1 MSAEYRPHET
11 TSQRLPDGTLR
22 LTCKAELNSVAERTT
37 DWLDVWAVKTPDA
50 IFLAER
56 SGAGWRKVSY
66 AEARQKA
73 RAIAAGLLD
82 AGLSKGDPILVLS
95 GNSVDHGLL
104 ALAAQY
110 VGLPIVPL
118 AEQYAL
124 IPDAQGQ
131 IDYVAKLVKPGLVFA
146 EDGDVLAGVLDRAVF
161 RGTRKLVSRGGQDGV
176 LRIDE
181 LARATG
187 EITEQ
192 TNQVSSET
200 VAKLLMTSGST
211 SSPKAVPTTHRMMC
225 ANQAQIAYALPFL
238 TERPP
243 VIVDWLPW
251 NHVFGGSHN
260 FNMMLANGGAL
271 YIDGGKP
278 TPQLVGK
285 TLENLR
291 LKTGTMAFN
300 VPVGF
305 AMIRDELRRDAGLRG
320 RYFEELDM
328 LFYAGASL
336 PQDVWSDLEDMAR
349 EVRGDMPLFT
359 SSWGL
364 TETAPAVLLQ
374 HQPTDRS
381 GVIGVPLPGC
391 EIKLIPDAD
400 MRCEVRVKGPN
411 VFDGYLDNPEQTS
424 QAFDDEG
431 FFKTGDAMLFVD
443 PNNPSQGMKFD
454 GRISEEFKLL
464 TGTWVRAAT
473 LRLEVLRALDGLA
486 ADVVITGADRRD
498 IGVMIVP
505 TAEFR
510 AEEDVTEKAGILC
523 VPSKEA
529 DLREKLASIGGSS
542 STRIARA
549 IILADPPS
557 IANGEITAK
566 GNLNSKKILTARA
579 ALLERLYNDNDKEVI
594 FT

>member
-1 MSAEYRPHET
+1 M
-11 TSQRLPDGTLR
+11 PDGTLR
-22 LTCKAELNSVAERTT
+22 LTCQTELGTYAERTT
-37 DWLDVWAVKTPDA
+37 DWLEIWAAKTPDA
-50 IFLAER
+50 VFLAER
-56 SGAGWRKVSY
+56 SGAGWREVSY
-66 AEARQKA
+66 AEARHMT

-82 AGLSKGDPILVLS
+82 AGLSQGDPILVLS

-124 IPDAQGQ
+124 IPDAHGQ
-131 IDYVAKLVKPGLVFA
+131 IDFVAKLVKPGLVFA
-146 EDGDVLAGVLDRAVF
+146 EDGEALGPVLDREVF
-161 RGTRKLVSRGGQDGV
+161 SKTRKLVSRGGPPGV
-176 LRIDE
+176 LRMDE
-181 LARATG
+181 LARTTG
-187 EITEQ
+187 EIE
-192 TNQVSSET
+192 NQMGKVGPET
-200 VAKLLMTSGST
+200 VVKLLMTSGST

-225 ANQAQIAYALPFL
+225 SNQAQIAHALPFL
-238 TERPP
+238 AERPP

-251 NHVFGGSHN
+251 SHVFGGSHN

-278 TPQLVGK
+278 TPHLVGK

-300 VPVGF
+300 VPMGF
-305 AMIRDELRRDAGLRG
+305 AMIRDELTRDAWLRN
-320 RYFEELDM
+320 RYFEDLDM

-349 EVRGDMPLFT
+349 EVRGDIPLFT

-411 VFDGYLDNPEQTS
+411 VFERYLDNPEQTDK
-424 QAFDDEG
+424 AFDEDG
-431 FFKTGDAMLFVD
+431 FFITGDAMLFVD
-443 PNNPSQGMKFD
+443 PGDPNQGLKFD

-464 TGTWVRAAT
+464 TGTWVRVAA
-473 LRLEVLRALDGLA
+473 LRLGVLRALEGLA
-486 ADVVITGADRRD
+486 ADVVITGADRND
-498 IGVMIVP
+498 IGVMIIP
-505 TAEFR
+505 TADLR
-510 AEEDVTEKAGILC
+510 ATVDVSENEGLMR

-529 DLREKLASIGGSS
+529 ELRAALASIGGSS

-549 IILADPPS
+549 VILADPPS
-557 IANGEITAK
+557 IAIGEITAK
-566 GNLNSKKILTARA
+566 GNLNSKKILHSRA
-579 ALLERLYNDNDKEVI
+579 ALLERLYDDSDEEVI
-594 FT
+594 RT